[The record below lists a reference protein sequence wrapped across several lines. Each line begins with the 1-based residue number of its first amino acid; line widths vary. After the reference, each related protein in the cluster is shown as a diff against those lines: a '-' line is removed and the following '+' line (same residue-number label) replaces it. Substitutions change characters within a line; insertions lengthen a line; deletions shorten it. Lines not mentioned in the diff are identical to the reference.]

1 MWFLSEWA
9 WKKKPIKKSS
19 RFSSSWI
26 EYWIGE
32 LGTFFDRIG
41 CRSSRFSV
49 NMWLGK
55 SSCLCVSEQYY
66 YTEFS
71 TLLKESLTRSRARCG
86 RITMGSRVIGVLVSK
101 ARRKN
106 TRFFRPY
113 SPGFLSAHCAERR
126 IFDKNWNFNE
136 TFWGQFIWIF
146 EHKIQSLDY
155 QMYEIFEFSCQ
166 KSRFL
171 PQKLSFENWK
181 H

>member
-1 MWFLSEWA
+1 MK
-9 WKKKPIKKSS
+9 KKKPIKKSS

-55 SSCLCVSEQYY
+55 SSCLCVSEQY

-126 IFDKNWNFNE
+126 IFDKNWNFERNFLGSIYLNIWAQN
-136 TFWGQFIWIF
+136 TKFRLSNVWNIWIF
-146 EHKIQSLDY
+146 VPKI
-155 QMYEIFEFSCQ
+155 
-166 KSRFL
+166 
-171 PQKLSFENWK
+171 
-181 H
+181 